1 MSFSGYPK
9 AIEESQSNIEGY
21 DSSIRSTKRSATIS
35 DFHGFAS
42 GTVDEDDDD
51 DDDDEN
57 RLRVLPRLTKV
68 KAFKVTRSRSL
79 NHFSLAPTILR
90 RVGEPEVPQT
100 DSTTNT
106 KEIHKPYIKNTID
119 DHNAEPPTSDMT
131 SSVDHSLPNY
141 YLNSAPSGI
150 NGTLFSS
157 SAPNSTAKE
166 APTTSN
172 DAKVT
177 KSRNSTVIFTKKR
190 STDSDF
196 HLNEISPISNE
207 GTSRLMKGVFD
218 KVIKEEDENTQNTMR
233 STRSH
238 SQSTVLHPSFSGRIT
253 KSIFHEELQ
262 DTLKKGD
269 VTISKNSSSSSDDK
283 KASPPGSS
291 ASSKLKQPFFDR
303 KRSFAVFIVLVGL
316 VLVLLGG
323 FIPAIVV
330 LSRGTKFA
338 VNKYFSNPSN
348 LPLLS
353 ELSEKY
359 LPKPPKNRP
368 EAFIPRINSAEG
380 LNDAIKTDK
389 EVLNLMNMV
398 SNVLFHGITYSPRGS
413 LESECGFNRRDAM
426 LDLAKLSTVTTRIRT
441 YGTQCNQTEILLD
454 AIQHMN
460 LNMTI
465 AMGVWIGADNKANK
479 QQMDTMKKIIAR
491 LADPLRLI
499 NSIYIGNEVLFRQ
512 DKSKHELIDYI
523 KDAKDFLKMLHIE
536 DIPVGT
542 AEVGSLIDMEL
553 VEVCDV
559 VGANIHPFFG
569 GISVEEAP
577 AWVWQFLNYQL
588 DPMSRPVSTPI
599 VITEVGW
606 PSGGGRYG
614 KAVASKASLQF
625 FISDFLCNFR
635 DRGIEYY
642 FFEAFDE
649 PWKEVFN
656 ERDQNWEPQWGVFNA
671 DRLNKFPM
679 QNIGC
684 L

>member
-1 MSFSGYPK
+1 MKQFYEEELRRKQGAHGGASASGYSSSE
-9 AIEESQSNIEGY
+9 IGSYRSNQSYEYEYEVDDENEEAEEEEEEEQDEEGEE
-21 DSSIRSTKRSATIS
+21 DE
-35 DFHGFAS
+35 
-42 GTVDEDDDD
+42 DEDDLQFENLEDEQD

-316 VLVLLGG
+316 YCK
-323 FIPAIVV
+323 
-330 LSRGTKFA
+330 ST
-338 VNKYFSNPSN
+338 
-348 LPLLS
+348 LPTTS
-353 ELSEKY
+353 SVI
-359 LPKPPKNRP
+359 
-368 EAFIPRINSAEG
+368 A
-380 LNDAIKTDK
+380 D
-389 EVLNLMNMV
+389 
-398 SNVLFHGITYSPRGS
+398 
-413 LESECGFNRRDAM
+413 
-426 LDLAKLSTVTTRIRT
+426 DLA
-441 YGTQCNQTEILLD
+441 
-454 AIQHMN
+454 
-460 LNMTI
+460 
-465 AMGVWIGADNKANK
+465 
-479 QQMDTMKKIIAR
+479 
-491 LADPLRLI
+491 
-499 NSIYIGNEVLFRQ
+499 
-512 DKSKHELIDYI
+512 
-523 KDAKDFLKMLHIE
+523 
-536 DIPVGT
+536 
-542 AEVGSLIDMEL
+542 
-553 VEVCDV
+553 
-559 VGANIHPFFG
+559 
-569 GISVEEAP
+569 
-577 AWVWQFLNYQL
+577 
-588 DPMSRPVSTPI
+588 
-599 VITEVGW
+599 
-606 PSGGGRYG
+606 
-614 KAVASKASLQF
+614 
-625 FISDFLCNFR
+625 
-635 DRGIEYY
+635 
-642 FFEAFDE
+642 
-649 PWKEVFN
+649 
-656 ERDQNWEPQWGVFNA
+656 
-671 DRLNKFPM
+671 
-679 QNIGC
+679 C